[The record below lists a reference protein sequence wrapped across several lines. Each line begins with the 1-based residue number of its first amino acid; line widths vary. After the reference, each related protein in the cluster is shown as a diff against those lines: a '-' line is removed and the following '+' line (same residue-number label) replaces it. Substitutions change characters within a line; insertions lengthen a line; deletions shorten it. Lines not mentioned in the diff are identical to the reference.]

1 MTFFTGDR
9 LRPPFLLKTA
19 DLAARLHA
27 SCVHELSRGE
37 DLFRMHNVARNE
49 IKKLFQIPEVAKKLP
64 SNLWKVLTIAPFLG
78 RTHEKNKKTNKQKKR
93 KGRLRAS
100 CKSRSAKANSSTN
113 KLFFFSEKRQN
124 IFCHLSLLN
133 EVSNHSFR

>member
-49 IKKLFQIPEVAKKLP
+49 IKKLLQIPEVAKKLP
-64 SNLWKVLTIAPFLG
+64 SNLWKALPGIMTPFLG
-78 RTHEKNKKTNKQKKR
+78 RTHKNIKKQTN
-93 KGRLRAS
+93 
-100 CKSRSAKANSSTN
+100 
-113 KLFFFSEKRQN
+113 
-124 IFCHLSLLN
+124 
-133 EVSNHSFR
+133 